1 MLKNS
6 LSTRPVKPGLG
17 ARALYLGSRE
27 HKRVSCTAE
36 ALVLTN
42 ARAQIMRYPVARVAR
57 VVSSADVVDWS
68 GPALALCMRAGI
80 GITWLDAKG
89 SAVGSIYPQQRTLT
103 PLATALEL
111 WAESPAGPASY
122 QNWLRAR
129 RMNVLMRW
137 GKERTATDP
146 AAISPQQ
153 WESTKREWV
162 YGRQFTTHLPG
173 GLRSLCLAYVA
184 AQLSAWGLPPR
195 LWGPR
200 LEGLDL
206 DEDLC
211 ELLWAEM
218 NLGSGALAD
227 KAEANAELT
236 TLFERWSARNAS
248 ALALHLSSLHRTA
261 LKAMHT

>member
-1 MLKNS
+1 MTPSELAQSNR
-6 LSTRPVKPGLG
+6 LVRPSTG

-36 ALVLTN
+36 ALVVTN
-42 ARAQIMRYPVARVAR
+42 ARAQTMRYPVARIAR

-89 SAVGSIYPQQRTLT
+89 KAMGSIYPQPRRHT

-111 WAESPAGPASY
+111 WTEAPGGPTHY
-122 QNWLRAR
+122 QNWLRSR
-129 RMNVLMRW
+129 RMDVLVRW
-137 GKERTATDP
+137 GVACADSIT
-146 AAISPQQ
+146 PQQ

-162 YGRQFTTHLPG
+162 YAGEYTQHLPT

-184 AQLSAWGLPPR
+184 AQLGISGITPL
-195 LWGPR
+195 LWGPQV
-200 LEGLDL
+200 EGINL

-211 ELLWAEM
+211 ELLWGEM
-218 NLGSGALAD
+218 NLGTGTLAD
-227 KAEANAELT
+227 NTDFEPELT
-236 TLFERWSARNAS
+236 TLFERWSNRNAS
-248 ALALHLSSLHRTA
+248 ALTLHLTSLHRTA
-261 LKAMHT
+261 LKALHT

>member
-1 MLKNS
+1 MLNPS
-6 LSTRPVKPGLG
+6 LSKRSIKPGMG

-36 ALVLTN
+36 ALVVTN
-42 ARAQIMRYPVARVAR
+42 ARAQVMRYPVARLAR

-89 SAVGSIYPQQRTLT
+89 SAVGSIYPQQRAPT
-103 PLATALEL
+103 PFATALEL
-111 WAESPAGPASY
+111 WTEGTDGPPRY
-122 QNWLRAR
+122 QNWLRSR
-129 RMNVLMRW
+129 RMDVLIRW
-137 GKERTATDP
+137 GNACAD
-146 AAISPQQ
+146 AITPQQ

-162 YGRQFTTHLPG
+162 YGKRYTTHLAQ

-184 AQLSAWGLPPR
+184 AQLSSYGLTPV

-200 LEGLDL
+200 LEGMDL

-218 NLGSGALAD
+218 NLGSGTLAD
-227 KAEANAELT
+227 KADADVELT
-236 TLFERWSARNAS
+236 TLFERWSTCNAS
-248 ALALHLSSLHRTA
+248 ALTVHLASLHRTA
-261 LKAMHT
+261 LKALHT

>member
-1 MLKNS
+1 MLNS
-6 LSTRPVKPGLG
+6 PKSSRAVKPGPG

-36 ALVLTN
+36 ALVVTN
-42 ARAQIMRYPVARVAR
+42 ARAQVMRYPVARVAR

-89 SAVGSIYPQQRTLT
+89 CAVGSIYPQQRAMT
-103 PLATALEL
+103 PFASALEL
-111 WAESPAGPASY
+111 WLENPAAGLAAY
-122 QNWLRAR
+122 QNWLRSR
-129 RMNVLMRW
+129 RMDVFIRW
-137 GKERTATDP
+137 GREWVD
-146 AAISPQQ
+146 AITPQQ

-162 YGRQFTTHLPG
+162 YCGEYTRHLPQ
-173 GLRSLCLAYVA
+173 GLRSLCLAYVS
-184 AQLSAWGLPPR
+184 AQLSSYGLTP
-195 LWGPR
+195 LHWGPR
-200 LEGLDL
+200 LEGIDL

-227 KAEANAELT
+227 KADADAELS
-236 TLFERWSARNAS
+236 TLFERWSNRNAS
-248 ALALHLSSLHRTA
+248 AITVHLDCLHRTA
-261 LKAMHT
+261 LKALYT